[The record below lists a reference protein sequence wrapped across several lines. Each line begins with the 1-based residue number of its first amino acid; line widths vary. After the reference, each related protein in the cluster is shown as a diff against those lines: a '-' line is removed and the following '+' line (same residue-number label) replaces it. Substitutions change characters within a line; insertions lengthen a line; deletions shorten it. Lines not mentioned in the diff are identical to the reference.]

1 MVIEVFEAEVARGG
15 EAPGPI
21 DGDGLSIVI
30 LVFSLTQSKAVI
42 LFCSESQIKKTFFAI
57 LKFDQNALNMKNCF
71 VLPVTQT
78 EI

>member
-30 LVFSLTQSKAVI
+30 LVFSLT
-42 LFCSESQIKKTFFAI
+42 
-57 LKFDQNALNMKNCF
+57 
-71 VLPVTQT
+71 
-78 EI
+78 